1 MNAVLVLI
9 AAATVGTAAVAMSGR
24 NLLHSVLLLTVSWA
38 GVAAFYLWA
47 GAEFVAFAQVLVYVG
62 AISMAVL
69 FAVLLTR
76 RSRDDV
82 ASAPASSR
90 SRALYAVLAG
100 ICVSAVLLAAVA
112 LAPLASAPSPAPSV
126 GVRQLGEQLVGAH
139 AASLLVVAVLL
150 TVALIG
156 ALVLAAAD
164 SPRKPE
170 DPP

>member
-1 MNAVLVLI
+1 MNAVLAII
-9 AAATVGTAAVAMSGR
+9 ALATIGTAVVAMSRR
-24 NLLHSVLLLTVSWA
+24 NLLHSVLLLTVCWA

-47 GAEFVAFAQVLVYVG
+47 GAEFVAFAQILVYVG

-76 RSRDDV
+76 HSRDDV
-82 ASAPASSR
+82 AAPPASR
-90 SRALYAVLAG
+90 SRAFYAILAG
-100 ICVSAVLLAAVA
+100 AAVAGVLLAAIA
-112 LAPLASAPSPAPSV
+112 RAPLAAAPSAVPTV
-126 GVRQLGEQLVGAH
+126 TVRQLGEQLMGAH

-156 ALVLAAAD
+156 AVVLAAVG
-164 SPRKPE
+164 PPEKPG

>member
-1 MNAVLVLI
+1 MNAALI
-9 AAATVGTAAVAMSGR
+9 AIALFTVGTAVAALSRR

-47 GAEFVAFAQVLVYVG
+47 GAEFVAFAQLLVYVG

-82 ASAPASSR
+82 AAPPASR
-90 SRALYAVLAG
+90 SRGIYAILSGAAVA
-100 ICVSAVLLAAVA
+100 AVLLAAVS
-112 LAPLASAPSPAPSV
+112 LAPLSSAPTPPPSV
-126 GVRQLGEQLVGAH
+126 TVRQLGDQLMGPH
-139 AASLLVVAVLL
+139 AASLLVIAALL

-156 ALVLAAAD
+156 AVVLAAGG
-164 SPRKPE
+164 SPGNPE
-170 DPP
+170 DEP